1 MGVLDVEL
9 SDGLIEDIKDL
20 AERHYGDAS
29 DDSIR
34 RVGETAL
41 AMRLLWLHRVEGAG
55 AQVEEPAALWE
66 SPPRHVGEGTDAVL
80 EWIFE
85 GRRGQ

>member
-9 SDGLIEDIKDL
+9 SDRLIEDIKD
-20 AERHYGDAS
+20 
-29 DDSIR
+29 
-34 RVGETAL
+34 L

-55 AQVEEPAALWE
+55 ARVEEPAALWE
-66 SPPRHVGEGTDAVL
+66 SPPRHVGEGADAVL

>member
-1 MGVLDVEL
+1 MGILDVEL
-9 SDGLIEDIKDL
+9 SDGLIKDINDL

-34 RVGETAL
+34 RVVETAL
-41 AMRLLWLHRVEGAG
+41 AMRLLWLDRIEESG

-66 SPPRHVGEGTDAVL
+66 SRGKDVEGADAIL

-85 GRRGQ
+85 ERRGQ

>member
-9 SDGLIEDIKDL
+9 SDGLIKDIKDL

-34 RVGETAL
+34 QVVETAL
-41 AMRLLWLHRVEGAG
+41 AMRLLWLQRVEGTG
-55 AQVEEPAALWE
+55 AQVEEPAAQWE
-66 SPPRHVGEGTDAVL
+66 SRGKDAEGTDAVL

-85 GRRGQ
+85 ERRGQ

>member
-1 MGVLDVEL
+1 MGMLDVEL
-9 SDGLIEDIKDL
+9 SDRLIEDINDL

-34 RVGETAL
+34 RVVETAL
-41 AMRLLWLHRVEGAG
+41 EMRLLWLHRVEGAG
-55 AQVEEPAALWE
+55 AQVEEPAAQWE
-66 SPPRHVGEGTDAVL
+66 SRRTEVEGADAVL
-80 EWIFE
+80 EWLFE

>member
-9 SDGLIEDIKDL
+9 SDGLIKDIKDL

-34 RVGETAL
+34 RVVETAL
-41 AMRLLWLHRVEGAG
+41 AMRLLWLEQVEGAG

-66 SPPRHVGEGTDAVL
+66 SLGKDAEGADAVL

>member
-1 MGVLDVEL
+1 MGMLDVEL
-9 SDGLIEDIKDL
+9 SDRLIEDIKDL

-34 RVGETAL
+34 QVVEAAL
-41 AMRLLWLHRVEGAG
+41 EMRLLWLHRVEGAG
-55 AQVEEPAALWE
+55 AHVEEPAAQWE
-66 SPPRHVGEGTDAVL
+66 PLGIQRGGSEQILDWLFV
-80 EWIFE
+80 

>member
-1 MGVLDVEL
+1 MGTLDVEL
-9 SDGLIEDIKDL
+9 SDELIEELKDL

-34 RVGETAL
+34 RVVETAL
-41 AMRLLWLHRVEGAG
+41 AMRLYWLQRVEGAG
-55 AQVEEPAALWE
+55 TQVEEPAAQWV
-66 SPPRHVGEGTDAVL
+66 SAPRHVGEGTDAVL

-85 GRRGQ
+85 GRRG

>member
-1 MGVLDVEL
+1 MGVFDVEL
-9 SDGLIEDIKDL
+9 SDELIEELKDL

-34 RVGETAL
+34 RVVETAL
-41 AMRLLWLHRVEGAG
+41 ALRLLWLQRVEGAG
-55 AQVEEPAALWE
+55 TQVEEPTALWE
-66 SPPRHVGEGTDAVL
+66 SRGKDVEGADAVL

>member
-9 SDGLIEDIKDL
+9 SDGLIKDIKGL
-20 AERHYGDAS
+20 AVRHYGDAS

-34 RVGETAL
+34 RVVETAL
-41 AMRLLWLHRVEGAG
+41 AMRLLWLERVEDAG
-55 AQVEEPAALWE
+55 AKVEEPATQWE
-66 SPPRHVGEGTDAVL
+66 SRGKDAEGADAVL

>member
-9 SDGLIEDIKDL
+9 SDGLIKDIRDL

-34 RVGETAL
+34 RVVETAL
-41 AMRLLWLHRVEGAG
+41 AMRLLWLERVERVG
-55 AQVEEPAALWE
+55 AQVEEPAAQWE
-66 SPPRHVGEGTDAVL
+66 SRGKDADGADAVL

-85 GRRGQ
+85 GGHGQ

>member
-9 SDGLIEDIKDL
+9 SDGLIKDIRDL

-34 RVGETAL
+34 RVVETAL
-41 AMRLLWLHRVEGAG
+41 AMRLLWLQRVDEAG

-66 SPPRHVGEGTDAVL
+66 SRGKNAEGTDAVL

-85 GRRGQ
+85 GRRG

>member
-1 MGVLDVEL
+1 MGMLDVEL
-9 SDGLIEDIKDL
+9 SDRLIEDIKDL

-34 RVGETAL
+34 RVVETAL
-41 AMRLLWLHRVEGAG
+41 EMRLLWLHRVEGTG
-55 AQVEEPAALWE
+55 AQVEEPAARWE
-66 SPPRHVGEGTDAVL
+66 SRSTDAEGADAVL
-80 EWIFE
+80 EWLFE

>member
-9 SDGLIEDIKDL
+9 SDGLIKDIKDL

-34 RVGETAL
+34 RVIETAL
-41 AMRLLWLHRVEGAG
+41 AMRLLWLERVEGAG
-55 AQVEEPAALWE
+55 TQVEEPTVQWE
-66 SPPRHVGEGTDAVL
+66 SPPRHGGEGADAVL

-85 GRRGQ
+85 GRHGR